1 MYPKIVQTDGQ
12 VLLTVHCFINIYS
25 IDKDIPVMLN

>member
-12 VLLTVHCFINIYS
+12 VLLPVHCSINIYS
-25 IDKDIPVMLN
+25 IDKDIPVILN